1 VIVGVGSFLTAR
13 WIVRPLQRL
22 SGTARALGAGDLDAR
37 ARIDR
42 DDEIGEMGR
51 AFDEM
56 ADRMQKLLV
65 AERELLANVS
75 HELRTPLAR
84 LRVALDIA
92 GESTEDAGR
101 LSMAEMAVDLA
112 EIETLIDDI
121 MTTARLEIEGGRAPA
136 HFGRRADPIA
146 PGELCQRAA
155 DRFRAR
161 HARRSLAVDV
171 VAELPPVH
179 VDAVLFRRML
189 DNLLENAHKY
199 SPDTATP
206 IELRA
211 LPGDTGVV
219 FEVTDH
225 GLGIATE
232 DLPRVFEPFFR
243 ADRSRSRGTGG
254 VGLGL
259 TLAKRIVE
267 AHGGTID
274 VNSTVGRGTTVRV
287 VVPVG
292 ARSEGG

>member
-1 VIVGVGSFLTAR
+1 
-13 WIVRPLQRL
+13 
-22 SGTARALGAGDLDAR
+22 
-37 ARIDR
+37 
-42 DDEIGEMGR
+42 
-51 AFDEM
+51 
-56 ADRMQKLLV
+56 
-65 AERELLANVS
+65 
-75 HELRTPLAR
+75 
-84 LRVALDIA
+84 
-92 GESTEDAGR
+92 
-101 LSMAEMAVDLA
+101 
-112 EIETLIDDI
+112 
-121 MTTARLEIEGGRAPA
+121 
-136 HFGRRADPIA
+136 
-146 PGELCQRAA
+146 
-155 DRFRAR
+155 
-161 HARRSLAVDV
+161 
-171 VAELPPVH
+171 
-179 VDAVLFRRML
+179 ML